1 MFSLISRNA
10 ARTVLMVLVLSA
22 CAAMAS
28 AADLNI
34 VYEKVILDAWGNEV
48 GTQRVM
54 INSYEDLPLTSPWR
68 SYLTQLVGTR
78 TILDYTREVSK
89 SLARPLNLL
98 VSDRDLVSST
108 SKTDT
113 GYNLNL
119 YKHVT
124 QFTSSDSK
132 KFVFLHELGHVAML
146 NAYPSSYSFAGLNY
160 GSDNVHY
167 MDEILPNTKTAWVEG
182 WANAFAANK
191 NNGKVFNLDMNSS
204 SIVAFLKNNT
214 FEQMT
219 RNELFVGKVMYDI
232 FAQLPGGR
240 DKSFAAMSTSGPHNS
255 LLDFCRAYVS
265 RNPGDQ
271 VGLARLLDQN
281 SQGRISQAELLTYIN
296 NGSNTVSADLGA
308 YLRARGSTVIT
319 STGGT
324 TTTTKTG
331 GFWSSIGSFFKNL
344 FGGLFGNQSAGSA
357 VSSASSTNTGT
368 SPRQQMGN
376 AGNVSMSAEAPT
388 QGVALPPVVP
398 ADVSVTQAN
407 PDLAGSHEEYLAAFA
422 AYNDA
427 VAKGASDSP
436 EVKKALERMQAA
448 KAKVQTLRRNL
459 GHR

>member
-1 MFSLISRNA
+1 MFSSISRNA
-10 ARTVLMVLVLSA
+10 ARTMLLVLVLSA

-28 AADLNI
+28 AGDLYI
-34 VYEKVILDAWGNEV
+34 VYEKAILDAWGNEV

-89 SLARPLNLL
+89 SLARPLTLMI
-98 VSDRDLVSST
+98 SDRNLVSST
-108 SKTDT
+108 SKSDS

-132 KFVFLHELGHVAML
+132 KFIFLHELGHVAML

-204 SIVAFLKNNT
+204 SIVAFLKNNS

-219 RNELFVGKVMYDI
+219 RNELFCGKMVYDV
-232 FAQLPGGR
+232 FAQLPSGR
-240 DKSFAAMSTSGPHNS
+240 DKAFSVMSTTGPHNS
-255 LLDFCRAYVS
+255 LLDFCRSYVS
-265 RNPGDQ
+265 RYPADQ

-281 SQGRISQAELLTYIN
+281 SQGRISQAELLNYVN
-296 NGSNTVSADLGA
+296 NGSYTVSSQLAS
-308 YLRARGSTVIT
+308 YLNSR
-319 STGGT
+319 GGT
-324 TTTTKTG
+324 IVAGTDTSSTTKSG

-344 FGGLFGNQSAGSA
+344 FGGLFGNKSAGSA
-357 VSSASSTNTGT
+357 VTSAPASVT
-368 SPRQQMGN
+368 PDAAHLPMGN
-376 AGNVSMSAEAPT
+376 ATPISASAEAPA
-388 QGVALPPVVP
+388 QGSALPPSVKTDAPVVQS
-398 ADVSVTQAN
+398 A
-407 PDLAGSHEEYLAAFA
+407 PDLATAHEEYLTAFA
-422 AYNDA
+422 AYNA
-427 VAKGASDSP
+427 ALAKGTSDSP
-436 EVKKALERMQAA
+436 EVKKALERLQAS
-448 KAKVQTLRRNL
+448 KVRVQSLRRNL
-459 GHR
+459 GQN